1 VEWLGGVIVRAKIKQ
16 VALIA
21 CLFLFLFVVIGGGLH
36 LNPGGAFLAAATG
49 TPLVIHFFNRQWSPR
64 AVEREPLPSS
74 RSPGVVR
81 NIADGEALHRSAAEM
96 ENVVRQ

>member
-1 VEWLGGVIVRAKIKQ
+1 VEWIRGVIVLVKVKQ
-16 VALIA
+16 WSLIA

-64 AVEREPLPSS
+64 AVERDPLPSS
-74 RSPGVVR
+74 RSPGFVR
-81 NIADGEALHRSAAEM
+81 NIAEAQPSHLCASKTETA
-96 ENVVRQ
+96 VRH